1 MFSIRRSLSFPRSN
15 SILVAFALDVVHLT
29 ISHSFSFHFRT
40 SLATVYVA
48 ARPVA
53 AVQYPGSFLSPFLG
67 SHSLLVAYLF
77 YPYHL
82 HINTPASGFVE
93 ARLPVSPFP
102 FLCARSFRLLFFLF
116 FLWQRL
122 PDSVTLDIVRAL
134 VLADPRTR
142 PRILFLTYPS
152 NLISEFARRLFT

>member
-82 HINTPASGFVE
+82 HINTHGSGFVE

-102 FLCARSFRLLFFLF
+102 FLCARSFRLLFFL
-116 FLWQRL
+116 WQRL

-134 VLADPRTR
+134 VLVDPRMR
-142 PRILFLTYPS
+142 PWILFLTYPS